1 MQIEKKKDQAAF
13 AIFIFTD
20 ILSKRFSN
28 GRGHF
33 PRDILCMLHDE
44 FRYTS
49 VATNMATR
57 VLRKILQGRV
67 GTLILCPTD
76 CRRYIIP
83 GVRYLCS
90 TIRDAREDFHPS
102 LPFPERVKNIRP
114 FCETLSAP
122 NEVLEMFNQFIIL
135 PEQHMIKALDYSLN
149 CLVHYD
155 KIDAA
160 FELKTLMEQLNI
172 PKSHSTYSV
181 LANLYSKSNHPKHS
195 MKSLFDEMLKDG
207 LTPRARHFKPFVEM
221 EANKGDPMDAFRCL
235 DDLRHSGVLHERIVD
250 IYITVVR
257 ACVGKVSK
265 QLKNKVLELFY
276 DIRRYRDL
284 LSIEAL
290 ETIKLWF
297 DR

>member
-1 MQIEKKKDQAAF
+1 
-13 AIFIFTD
+13 
-20 ILSKRFSN
+20 
-28 GRGHF
+28 
-33 PRDILCMLHDE
+33 MLHDE

-83 GVRYLCS
+83 GIRYLCS
-90 TIRDAREDFHPS
+90 TVRDAREDFHPS

-257 ACVGKVSK
+257 ACVGKMSK

-284 LSIEAL
+284 LSIEDL